1 MMAGR
6 TGPEKGFSTSGRAR
20 HVPSLSPGAS
30 IQAVTKEGSV
40 RGLLQPLQIP
50 HLRERKI
57 HCPAELCVLLH
68 AHKAGGANK
77 VQHQLNLLPGFA
89 IDLGESL
96 HPLCFHL
103 VLAVMFVV
111 THHFCPQ
118 TEIFHACT
126 SVILGSIHSF

>member
-1 MMAGR
+1 M
-6 TGPEKGFSTSGRAR
+6 
-20 HVPSLSPGAS
+20 PSLSPGAS
-30 IQAVTKEGSV
+30 IQAVTKEGAV

-103 VLAVMFVV
+103 VLAVIFVV

-126 SVILGSIHSF
+126 SIILGSIHSF